1 LHHNSKPGWLTAR
14 LFYEILVFLLYKS
27 ILKRNFT
34 LYFLIFCLSV
44 LTACKKESVQG
55 VYDDRTLGTSA
66 HDLLTA
72 APYSS
77 LQIEI
82 QYMPGYAPDQAALA
96 NLVAFLKTRINKPG
110 DISVT
115 QEQIPA
121 GSSSVATL
129 SDIVNTEQRYRNL
142 YSHNNLLRVYILI
155 TNGAYSKS
163 DVLATSYW
171 NTSFCLFGKA
181 IDNNSS
187 PANRSILLATLLEH
201 EFGHLMGLVD
211 QGTPMLT
218 DHRDAANGAHCDNAD
233 CLMYFDVEAGASG
246 SLSAVPL
253 MDANCIAD
261 LRANGGK

>member
-1 LHHNSKPGWLTAR
+1 
-14 LFYEILVFLLYKS
+14 
-27 ILKRNFT
+27 LKRNFT
-34 LYFLIFCLSV
+34 LCFLIFSLAA

-72 APYSS
+72 SPYSS

-82 QYMPGYAPDQAALA
+82 QYMPGYAPDQAALD

-110 DISVT
+110 DISIT
-115 QEQIPA
+115 PEQIPG
-121 GSSSVATL
+121 GSSPVVTL
-129 SDIVNTEQRYRNL
+129 SDIVNTEQHYRNL
-142 YSHNNLLRVYILI
+142 YTRNNLLRVYILI
-155 TNGAYSKS
+155 TDGYYSKS

-171 NTSFCLFGKA
+171 NTSFCLFGKS

-187 PANRSILLATLLEH
+187 PANRSILLTTLLEH

-211 QGTPMLT
+211 QGTPMVT
-218 DHRDAANGAHCDNAD
+218 NHKDVANGAHCDNSD
-233 CLMYFDVEAGASG
+233 CLMYYDVEAGPAS
-246 SLSAVPL
+246 SLSAVPS

-261 LRANGGK
+261 LRSNGGK